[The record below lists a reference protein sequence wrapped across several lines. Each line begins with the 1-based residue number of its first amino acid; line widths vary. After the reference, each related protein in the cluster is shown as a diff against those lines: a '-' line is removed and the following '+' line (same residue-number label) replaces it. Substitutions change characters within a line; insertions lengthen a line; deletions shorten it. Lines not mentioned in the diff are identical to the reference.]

1 MARDAGVEPRKSR
14 DDKKSSSGTK
24 HEDFYYEDGAPGS
37 MSKTTEQKCPF
48 PGTDLDNK
56 KLVVKSDPSDMLE
69 VELHD
74 VPGDDPKV
82 PPLRVKISK
91 AKRTQRYNLN

>member
-14 DDKKSSSGTK
+14 DDKKSSSGSK

-48 PGTDLDNK
+48 PGMKKICWFTDRIHMYTPQK
-56 KLVVKSDPSDMLE
+56 
-69 VELHD
+69 
-74 VPGDDPKV
+74 
-82 PPLRVKISK
+82 
-91 AKRTQRYNLN
+91 

>member
-14 DDKKSSSGTK
+14 DDKKSSGTK

-48 PGTDLDNK
+48 PGTYEK
-56 KLVVKSDPSDMLE
+56 ML
-69 VELHD
+69 
-74 VPGDDPKV
+74 
-82 PPLRVKISK
+82 I
-91 AKRTQRYNLN
+91 Y

>member
-14 DDKKSSSGTK
+14 DDKKSSGTK

-48 PGTDLDNK
+48 PGTYK
-56 KLVVKSDPSDMLE
+56 KMLTYSQWARK
-69 VELHD
+69 LK
-74 VPGDDPKV
+74 KV
-82 PPLRVKISK
+82 Q
-91 AKRTQRYNLN
+91 AKKTHEIK

>member
-14 DDKKSSSGTK
+14 DDKKSSGTK

-48 PGTDLDNK
+48 PGTYKKNVDLLTVGQKIK
-56 KLVVKSDPSDMLE
+56 KVQAK
-69 VELHD
+69 
-74 VPGDDPKV
+74 
-82 PPLRVKISK
+82 KIMK
-91 AKRTQRYNLN
+91 